1 MAEVWGK
8 LNLKDQT
15 AVLVVNAPPSFESQ
29 LKALD
34 GVTVKRRPA
43 DVKSVDF
50 SLAFVTRQKEVDD
63 LARVVAKKAK
73 VDAGF
78 EPVRMVAI
86 DDDWT
91 AMRAR
96 RVEFIKNLTRPESFA
111 LSTEGKKRTARR

>member
-15 AVLVVNAPPSFESQ
+15 AILVVNAPPSFESQ

-43 DVKSVDF
+43 DVKSFDF

-63 LARVVAKKAK
+63 LAKVVAKKAK
-73 VDAGF
+73 GDAGF

-91 AMRAR
+91 AMRVR
-96 RVEFIKNLTRPESFA
+96 RVEFIKTLTRPESFA
-111 LSTEGKKRTARR
+111 LSKEGKQRTARR

>member
-1 MAEVWGK
+1 VAEVWGK

-15 AVLVVNAPPSFESQ
+15 AILVVNAPPSFESQ

-43 DVKSVDF
+43 DVKSFDF

-63 LARVVAKKAK
+63 LAKVVAKKAK
-73 VDAGF
+73 GDAGF

-91 AMRAR
+91 AMRVR

-111 LSTEGKKRTARR
+111 LSKEGKKRTARR

>member
-1 MAEVWGK
+1 VAEVWGK

-43 DVKSVDF
+43 DVKSFDF
-50 SLAFVTRQKEVDD
+50 SLAFVTRQKEVDN

-73 VDAGF
+73 GDAGF

>member
-1 MAEVWGK
+1 VAEVWGK

-15 AVLVVNAPPSFESQ
+15 AILVVNAPPSFESQ

-43 DVKSVDF
+43 DVKSFDF

-73 VDAGF
+73 GDAGF

-91 AMRAR
+91 AMRVR

>member
-15 AVLVVNAPPSFESQ
+15 AILVVNAPPSFESQ

-43 DVKSVDF
+43 DVKSFDF

-63 LARVVAKKAK
+63 LAKVVAKKAK
-73 VDAGF
+73 GDAGF

-91 AMRAR
+91 AMRVR

-111 LSTEGKKRTARR
+111 LSKEGKKRTARR

>member
-43 DVKSVDF
+43 DVKSFDF

-73 VDAGF
+73 GDAGF

>member
-1 MAEVWGK
+1 VAEVWGK

-15 AVLVVNAPPSFESQ
+15 AILVVNAPPSFESQ

-43 DVKSVDF
+43 DVKSFDF

-73 VDAGF
+73 GDAGF

>member
-43 DVKSVDF
+43 DVKSFDF

-73 VDAGF
+73 GDAGF

-91 AMRAR
+91 AMRVR
-96 RVEFIKNLTRPESFA
+96 RVELIKNLTRPESFA

>member
-15 AVLVVNAPPSFESQ
+15 AILVVNAPPSFESQ

-43 DVKSVDF
+43 DVKSFDF

-73 VDAGF
+73 GDAGF

-91 AMRAR
+91 AMRVR

>member
-43 DVKSVDF
+43 DVKSFDF

-73 VDAGF
+73 GDAGF

-86 DDDWT
+86 DNDWT
-91 AMRAR
+91 AMRVR

-111 LSTEGKKRTARR
+111 LSTEGKKRTARH